1 MDNEEREIRARVV
14 KVLDRRLGEDA
25 KIDFAASENPWNH
38 IGEANSLTSDDHARG
53 TTHRDSLFGG
63 EITQEDLSQM

>member
-1 MDNEEREIRARVV
+1 M
-14 KVLDRRLGEDA
+14 DRRLGEDA
-25 KIDFAASENPWNH
+25 KTDFAASENPWNH

-63 EITQEDLSQM
+63 EMTQEDLE